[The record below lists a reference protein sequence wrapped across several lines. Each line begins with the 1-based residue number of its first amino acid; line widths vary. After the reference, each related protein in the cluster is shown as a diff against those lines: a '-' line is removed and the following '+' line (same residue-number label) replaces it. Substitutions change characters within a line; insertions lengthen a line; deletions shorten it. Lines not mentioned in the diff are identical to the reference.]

1 MKVSNNKIPQ
11 GWVECQLGE
20 VFETSSGG
28 TPKRGNPEYYQNGT
42 IPWIKSGELNNSIIY
57 SAEEFITE
65 EGLNNS
71 SAKIF
76 PKGSLLIALY
86 GATVGKLGILDFD
99 SATNQAVCCIYQNT
113 YYDRNFLFYYL
124 LLKKEYLVNQGKGGA
139 QPNISQEI
147 VKSLFIPFPP
157 FNEQRRIVEKIESEF
172 AKIDE
177 GLEHLEQAKEQIK
190 QYRQS
195 VLKSAFEG
203 KLTQQNPDDESAE
216 ALLQKINPKAKFIH
230 NDKLPQGWVE
240 CLIKDIAKNIQ
251 YGYTESANKDKIG
264 PRFLRITDIQNNN
277 VNWDLVPYC
286 KIDDNIKSKYLLENG
301 DFVFARTGATVG
313 KSYLI
318 ENLKEESVYASYL
331 IRIRF
336 YDISFTKYVK
346 YYFQT
351 SNYWNQISEN
361 KVGIGQPNVNGT
373 VLSNLKI
380 PFPPLQEQKQ
390 IVEEIEKRFAVADEV
405 EKVVED
411 NIEKAKQLKQSILK
425 KAFEGRLV
433 PQDPTDEPAS
443 TLLEKI
449 KQERN
454 KK

>member
-1 MKVSNNKIPQ
+1 MAKLPQ

-28 TPKRGNPEYYQNGT
+28 TPKRGNSEYYQNGT
-42 IPWIKSGELNNSIIY
+42 IPWLKSGELNNSIIY

-113 YYDRNFLFYYL
+113 YYNRDFLFYYL

-147 VKSLFIPFPP
+147 VKSLLIPFPP
-157 FNEQRRIVEKIESEF
+157 LNEQRRIVEKIESEF

-177 GLEHLEQAKEQIK
+177 GLEHLENAKEQIK

-195 VLKSAFEG
+195 VLKSAFSNCSSYIKVGELCEVVRG
-203 KLTQQNPDDESAE
+203 GSPRPAGDEKYYNGHIPFLKVADITKDNNKYLNEYTYTIKE
-216 ALLQKINPKAKFIH
+216 AGLKKTRLVNANTLLLSNSGATLGVPKICTFATTF
-230 NDKLPQGWVE
+230 NDGIAAFLGLSNETLDFHYYYWLSKTKELRCINQGAAQPN
-240 CLIKDIAKNIQ
+240 LN
-251 YGYTESANKDKIG
+251 
-264 PRFLRITDIQNNN
+264 TDI
-277 VNWDLVPYC
+277 
-286 KIDDNIKSKYLLENG
+286 IKEQ
-301 DFVFARTGATVG
+301 
-313 KSYLI
+313 LI
-318 ENLKEESVYASYL
+318 PNL
-331 IRIRF
+331 
-336 YDISFTKYVK
+336 
-346 YYFQT
+346 
-351 SNYWNQISEN
+351 N
-361 KVGIGQPNVNGT
+361 K
-373 VLSNLKI
+373 
-380 PFPPLQEQKQ
+380 FEQKE
-390 IVEEIEKRFAVADEV
+390 IVKEIEKRFAVADEV
-405 EKVVED
+405 EKVVEQ

-443 TLLEKI
+443 ILLEKI
-449 KQERN
+449 KQERS
-454 KK
+454 KKK